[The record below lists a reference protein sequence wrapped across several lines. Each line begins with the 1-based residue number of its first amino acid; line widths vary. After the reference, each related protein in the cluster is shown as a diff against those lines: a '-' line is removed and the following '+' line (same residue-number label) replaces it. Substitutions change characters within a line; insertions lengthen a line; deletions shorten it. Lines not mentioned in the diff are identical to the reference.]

1 MYRMCPYHKINV
13 NNPVMKPTF
22 ISSTSWPSALFCL
35 EIPFIQF
42 KVFPSFACSISPN
55 QRFQSVLLFVYS
67 FSKKWVGRAMGSLRR
82 RHSKP
87 SACID
92 GLYKWFR
99 QCVGRLQR
107 GASDGKRNRFSG
119 DCLTSTMLT
128 WTDSDCYSCN
138 EGISHCYFLLS
149 VIITDIANTLV
160 NSDE

>member
-1 MYRMCPYHKINV
+1 MYRICPYYKINV

-67 FSKKWVGRAMGSLRR
+67 FSKKWVGQAMGSLCR

-87 SACID
+87 SVQTD
-92 GLYKWFR
+92 YTNGLEDAR
-99 QCVGRLQR
+99 AGCNAGQ
-107 GASDGKRNRFSG
+107 RNRFSG
-119 DCLTSTMLT
+119 DCLTSTTLT

-138 EGISHCYFLLS
+138 EFYVATSFCRQLL
-149 VIITDIANTLV
+149 ILQIRL
-160 NSDE
+160 